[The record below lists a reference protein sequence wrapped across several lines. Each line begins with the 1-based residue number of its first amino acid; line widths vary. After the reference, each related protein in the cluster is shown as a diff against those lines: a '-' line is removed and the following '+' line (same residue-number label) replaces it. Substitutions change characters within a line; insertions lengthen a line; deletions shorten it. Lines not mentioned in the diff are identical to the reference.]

1 MLFRSLVLLDLSLP
15 DAAGIETFNSLF
27 AEAPDYPVL
36 VLTGLID
43 TQTALDAV
51 QRGAQDYLIK
61 GQVDATGLARSI
73 DYAIGR
79 HNLQRELQ
87 QLLAR
92 EQHAR
97 AQSEEAEARFR
108 DLYAR
113 YHSLFEGGADA
124 ILVTEI
130 GRAHV

>member
-1 MLFRSLVLLDLSLP
+1 MGTGKPSAIHALLIEDNLGDARLIELMLSESESHRFTFERVERLAEGIDRLKRPGVDLVLLDLSLP

-51 QRGAQDYLIK
+51 QRGAQ
-61 GQVDATGLARSI
+61 
-73 DYAIGR
+73 
-79 HNLQRELQ
+79 
-87 QLLAR
+87 
-92 EQHAR
+92 
-97 AQSEEAEARFR
+97 
-108 DLYAR
+108 
-113 YHSLFEGGADA
+113 
-124 ILVTEI
+124 EI